1 MHIHTYTQT
10 RAHVILCVYRG
21 VHAHTHAHTQ
31 VHMHACVRPSQPI
44 LTVSTA
50 SSLEGPGLLG
60 PGALTGGHEQ
70 RRGVAKLPVGASSG
84 AGSGGGAGLQQAV
97 GEGRPGW

>member
-10 RAHVILCVYRG
+10 RAHVIPCVYRG

-50 SSLEGPGLLG
+50 LGEIQKRKCEGKNTSVKQVL
-60 PGALTGGHEQ
+60 
-70 RRGVAKLPVGASSG
+70 K
-84 AGSGGGAGLQQAV
+84 
-97 GEGRPGW
+97 